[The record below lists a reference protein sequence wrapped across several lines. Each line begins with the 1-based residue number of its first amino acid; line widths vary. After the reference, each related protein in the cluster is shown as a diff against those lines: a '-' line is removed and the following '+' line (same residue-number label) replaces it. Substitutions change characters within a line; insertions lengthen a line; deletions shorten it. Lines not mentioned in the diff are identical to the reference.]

1 MATAKTSTLEQ
12 DFKALDAI
20 LETLSRDDIG
30 IEDAFN
36 TYSEGMK
43 LLKECNDK
51 IDKVEKKVLKL
62 MGDGSTEVFH
72 E

>member
-12 DFKALDAI
+12 DFKALDTI

-43 LLKECNDK
+43 LVKECNDK

-62 MGDGSTEVFH
+62 MGDGGTEVFH